1 MKFRVLRFIY
11 YCLWIAGVAGGIL
24 IFLSPVVTVLYA
36 RLAFPLA
43 SFESPD
49 LLRLLLSFLLSAL
62 AGVLFALPL
71 LAVAELIGL
80 GLAIE
85 EHTAASRQSNERMVA
100 LLEQIAA
107 NSRRPAAPV
116 AAPAPAPAVNRPPAA
131 KPAAP
136 VASQPPAPKKP
147 TPAASQTPASRQ
159 TAPAAPPPEPVIAAA
174 AAAPAVSPAPVEPT
188 PAPVTTLTAE
198 VTAQNAFVFEQPD
211 VRAKYLGSTQ
221 QGRTLKVYGR
231 DETGQWFCAD
241 STGVKWIQAIHVA
254 VAGDASALPVMAP
267 PSGA

>member
-24 IFLSPVVTVLYA
+24 IFLSPMVTVLYA
-36 RLAFPLA
+36 RIAFPLA

-116 AAPAPAPAVNRPPAA
+116 AAPAVNRPPAA
-131 KPAAP
+131 
-136 VASQPPAPKKP
+136 SQSPAPKKP
-147 TPAASQTPASRQ
+147 APAASQTPAPRQ
-159 TAPAAPPPEPVIAAA
+159 TTPAAPPPGPVNAVA

-267 PSGA
+267 PSGT